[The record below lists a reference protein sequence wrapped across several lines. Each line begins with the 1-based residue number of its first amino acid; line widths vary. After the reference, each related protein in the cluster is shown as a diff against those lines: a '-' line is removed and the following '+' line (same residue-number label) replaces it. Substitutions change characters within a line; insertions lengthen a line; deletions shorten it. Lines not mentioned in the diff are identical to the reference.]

1 MNLHQVA
8 TSEVEQWS
16 QLLNTRASSFSNGH
30 CGIIHWFVKSY
41 LTSRTKKNI
50 RKLQKLPQKVSSA
63 SVTEERPTGSR
74 AAGFAKENKI
84 AMLEKCQEVKHTI
97 QAERNKSAVT
107 GKQGT
112 GVQF

>member
-1 MNLHQVA
+1 MPK
-8 TSEVEQWS
+8 TS
-16 QLLNTRASSFSNGH
+16 T
-30 CGIIHWFVKSY
+30 KSVIS
-41 LTSRTKKNI
+41 LS
-50 RKLQKLPQKVSSA
+50 
-63 SVTEERPTGSR
+63 EERPTGSR
-74 AAGFAKENKI
+74 AADFAKDNKI